1 MLALVCRAATGRK
14 PAWPFVIATLRD
26 GLACPRLQFLEH
38 LIALAERDDVAFL
51 QKEDFV
57 RDRQRGRPV
66 SHQDQSDAGTLEVFY
81 RFNECGLSRLV
92 EIGVGLVEDNES
104 RIAKSGTGQSDSLAL
119 TTRQPHAAIADVCVI
134 ALREMLDHLV
144 G

>member
-1 MLALVCRAATGRK
+1 M
-14 PAWPFVIATLRD
+14 
-26 GLACPRLQFLEH
+26 
-38 LIALAERDDVAFL
+38 
-51 QKEDFV
+51 
-57 RDRQRGRPV
+57 

-81 RFNECGLSRLV
+81 RLNQCGLSRLV

-104 RIAKSGTGQSDSLAL
+104 RIAKYGTGQSDSLAL

-144 G
+144 GMGKP